1 VWQVVGHN
9 RPLSLLQSGLKRG
22 SLAHAYL
29 FVGPP
34 HVGKMTMALDLSR
47 ALNCTG
53 SEPPCGLCDS
63 CREITSSRTEIG
75 MEQIKEIQHWASL
88 PPYQGK
94 HRVFIIDGVELLSME
109 ASNRLLKTLEEP
121 LDRVMFVLLATNEK
135 LLPAT
140 VVSRCQR
147 LEFHPL
153 PAPGVEAALSQRGI
167 EPAEAKLLSRLC
179 RGGIGWAISA
189 TLDGGMLQRRAEQM
203 DRLMDLADGD
213 YEERFAYAFQLAGQ
227 FSQDRGTV
235 LGILDLWLESWRD
248 LLLINIGCGEMIT
261 NIDRSEALAK
271 MSGGY
276 NIFQIKAFINSILA
290 AEEQLGLNANPRLTL
305 EALMLGIPEKGDVA
319 GDILPNSR

>member
-63 CREITSSRTEIG
+63 CREITSGRHPDVRVIGLSEDVSVTEARLRTEIG

-227 FSQDRGTV
+227 FS
-235 LGILDLWLESWRD
+235 
-248 LLLINIGCGEMIT
+248 
-261 NIDRSEALAK
+261 
-271 MSGGY
+271 
-276 NIFQIKAFINSILA
+276 
-290 AEEQLGLNANPRLTL
+290 
-305 EALMLGIPEKGDVA
+305 
-319 GDILPNSR
+319 